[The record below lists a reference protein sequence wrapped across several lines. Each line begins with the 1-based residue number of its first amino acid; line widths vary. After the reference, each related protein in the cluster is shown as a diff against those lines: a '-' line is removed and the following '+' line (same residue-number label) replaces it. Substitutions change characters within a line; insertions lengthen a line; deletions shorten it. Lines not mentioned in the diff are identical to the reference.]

1 MSESDKNWILSEGI
15 ISFKDIFS
23 AIYNRGGNIPSI
35 KAYNAN
41 ADALCTFNFSSPN
54 EYKITIEA
62 KDEDRRSIIDSLR
75 MTGLLDLVYTYSE
88 SQKPFATEPT
98 RKRTL
103 SSDFQKWFQGI
114 TKGRTL
120 VPDTN
125 SILNHT
131 FSSLA
136 LVFGDDIL
144 KDIHVLIP
152 RLVILEME
160 RQANS
165 KPNIDCNNPKSEKEC
180 LHCRKKRWVMLGY
193 QEIMFLKNMQAGM
206 FPDLDAEILARFT
219 QISAEL
225 TADSWIRKEIKD
237 YAKNVIKR
245 KTEIGGSRLAGDIP
259 KFLMVSSDF
268 VNSLSAVAE
277 NIDSIYI
284 TKMIDSP
291 TRMANLKHIAKF
303 LIYLSVL
310 EEQIQVDIGSTQYE
324 IKGFWQG
331 KTTFDL
337 LNNRIM
343 MRNPPLPH
351 TRSN

>member
-1 MSESDKNWILSEGI
+1 MSESDKSWTLSDGI

-23 AIYNRGGNIPSI
+23 AIYNRDGNIPSI

-41 ADALCTFNFSSPN
+41 DDVLCTFNFSSPN

-62 KDEDRRSIIDSLR
+62 KDEDGRNVIDSLR

-103 SSDFQKWFQGI
+103 SSDFQKWFQKI
-114 TKGRTL
+114 TKDRTL

-136 LVFGDDIL
+136 LVFGEDIL
-144 KDIHVLIP
+144 KDVSVLIP

-165 KPNIDCNNPKSEKEC
+165 KPNIDCNNTKSEKEH

-193 QEIMFLKNMQAGM
+193 QEIMFLKSSMQTQM

-219 QISAEL
+219 QISGDL

-237 YAKNVIKR
+237 YTKNVIKR
-245 KTEIGGSRLAGDIP
+245 KLEVGGSGLSGRKP
-259 KFLMVSSDF
+259 NFLMVTSDF

-277 NIDSIYI
+277 DINSIYI
-284 TKMIDSP
+284 TQMIDRP
-291 TRMANLKHIAKF
+291 TKMANLKQIAKF
-303 LIYLSVL
+303 LINLSVL
-310 EEQIQVDIGSTQYE
+310 LEQIRVDVSSTQYG

-343 MRNPPLPH
+343 
-351 TRSN
+351 TSSIS